1 MLLEVSYGRLA
12 ASKVT
17 LSVTWVSGF
26 GGHSFGLRVYVR
38 LRVYRVYLRFSTR
51 VTLFLLGGQDLGS
64 GGVRRA

>member
-26 GGHSFGLRVYVR
+26 GGIVS
-38 LRVYRVYLRFSTR
+38 
-51 VTLFLLGGQDLGS
+51 DLGFM
-64 GGVRRA
+64 